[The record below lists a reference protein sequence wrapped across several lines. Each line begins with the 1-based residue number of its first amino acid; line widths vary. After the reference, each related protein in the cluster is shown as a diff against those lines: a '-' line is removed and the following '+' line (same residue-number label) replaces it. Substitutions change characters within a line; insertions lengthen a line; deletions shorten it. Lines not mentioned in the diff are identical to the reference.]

1 MTGDVMNRA
10 VKAGR
15 ARVPGR
21 TPKAPR
27 AGEASRGGVR
37 PTRRAVALTTGL
49 LVVFLVYSLAPTWF
63 LLVSAT
69 KNQTDLYSTFG
80 LLFSANHLGDN
91 LQQIAS
97 YHDGVFLRWIGNSV
111 LYSTLGAAGSTL
123 ISLAAGYGLAKYDYR
138 GRGALFALV
147 VGASLLPSTLLAF
160 PLYLVFAEMGLT
172 NTIWSVLIPYF
183 INPFGVYLGKVY
195 ADSSVPTELMEAAR
209 IDGAGELRIFFAVA
223 LRLMRTGGVTI
234 FMLDF
239 INIWN
244 NFFLPLFMLNGE
256 RSFPVTLGLFS
267 WLQQAQTARDM
278 NTLVLTGSLLSI
290 IPLAV
295 LMFTLQKY
303 WRSGILMGSL
313 K

>member
-1 MTGDVMNRA
+1 MSSATQAVRA
-10 VKAGR
+10 TKA
-15 ARVPGR
+15 ARPTKA
-21 TPKAPR
+21 TPA
-27 AGEASRGGVR
+27 AGASGGGVR
-37 PTRRAVALTTGL
+37 PTRGAVALTTGL
-49 LVVFLVYSLAPTWF
+49 LIVFLLYSLAPTWF
-63 LLVSAT
+63 LLVAST

-80 LLFSANHLGDN
+80 LWFSANHFLDN
-91 LQQIAS
+91 VREIFA
-97 YHDGVFLRWIGNSV
+97 YHDGVFTRWIGNSV
-111 LYSTLGAAGSTL
+111 LYSTVGAAGSTL
-123 ISLAAGYGLAKYDYR
+123 ISLAAGYGLAKYEFR

-160 PLYLVFAEMGLT
+160 PLYLVFAKIGLT
-172 NTIWSVLIPYF
+172 NTIWAVLIPYF

-195 ADSSVPTELMEAAR
+195 ADTSVPTELMEAAR
-209 IDGAGELRIFFAVA
+209 IDGASELRIFASVA
-223 LRLMRTGGVTI
+223 LRLMRTGGITI

-256 RSFPVTLGLFS
+256 RTFPVTLGLFS
-267 WLQQAQTARDM
+267 WQQQAQTARDM

-290 IPLAV
+290 IPLAIF
-295 LMFTLQKY
+295 MFSLQKY

>member
-1 MTGDVMNRA
+1 MSSIATG
-10 VKAGR
+10 
-15 ARVPGR
+15 
-21 TPKAPR
+21 
-27 AGEASRGGVR
+27 GGAR

-49 LVVFLVYSLAPTWF
+49 LIVFLLYSLAPTWF
-63 LLVSAT
+63 LLVSST

-80 LLFSANHLGDN
+80 LWFSSNHLADN
-91 LQQIAS
+91 FQAVWD
-97 YHDGVFLRWIGNSV
+97 YHDGVFGRWILNSV
-111 LYSTLGAAGSTL
+111 LYSTVGAAGSTL
-123 ISLAAGYGLAKYDYR
+123 ISLAAGYGLSKFGFR
-138 GRGALFALV
+138 GRGALFGMI

-160 PLYLVFAEMGLT
+160 PLYLVFAEIGLT
-172 NTIWSVLIPYF
+172 NTVWAVLIPYF

-195 ADSSVPTELMEAAR
+195 ADSSMPTELMEAAR
-209 IDGAGELRIFFAVA
+209 IDGANELRIFASIA
-223 LRLMRTGGVTI
+223 LRLMRTGGITI

-239 INIWN
+239 VNIWN

-267 WLQQAQTARDM
+267 WVQQAQTSRDM
-278 NTLVLTGSLLSI
+278 NTLALTGSLLSI

-295 LMFTLQKY
+295 FMFALQKY

>member
-1 MTGDVMNRA
+1 MSS
-10 VKAGR
+10 
-15 ARVPGR
+15 P
-21 TPKAPR
+21 
-27 AGEASRGGVR
+27 ASGGGVR

-49 LVVFLVYSLAPTWF
+49 LVLFLVYSLGPTWF
-63 LLVSAT
+63 LIVSST
-69 KNQTDLYSTFG
+69 KNQSDLYSTFG
-80 LLFSANHLGDN
+80 LWFSGNHLGDN
-91 LQQIAS
+91 LQQIWT
-97 YHDGVFLRWIGNSV
+97 YHDGVFTRWIGNSI

-123 ISLAAGYGLAKYDYR
+123 ISLAAGYGLSKFQFP
-138 GRGALFALV
+138 GRGALFAV
-147 VGASLLPSTLLAF
+147 IVGASLLPSTLLAF
-160 PLYLVFAEMGLT
+160 PLYLVFAKIGLT
-172 NTIWSVLIPYF
+172 NTIWSILIPYF

-209 IDGAGELRIFFAVA
+209 IDGASELRIFWSVA
-223 LRLMRTGGVTI
+223 LKLMRTGGITI

-239 INIWN
+239 IGIWN

-256 RSFPVTLGLFS
+256 RSFPVTLGLYS

-290 IPLAV
+290 VPLAV
-295 LMFTLQKY
+295 FMFALQKY

>member
-1 MTGDVMNRA
+1 MSA
-10 VKAGR
+10 V
-15 ARVPGR
+15 
-21 TPKAPR
+21 
-27 AGEASRGGVR
+27 ASGGGVR

-49 LVVFLVYSLAPTWF
+49 LVLFLIYSLAPTWF
-63 LLVSAT
+63 LIVSAT

-80 LLFSANHLGDN
+80 LWFSSNHLADN
-91 LQQIAS
+91 LQEIWT
-97 YHDGVFLRWIGNSV
+97 YHDGVFTRWIGNSI

-123 ISLAAGYGLAKYDYR
+123 VSLAAGYGLSRFDFQ
-138 GRGALFALV
+138 GRGAFFAV
-147 VGASLLPSTLLAF
+147 IVGASLLPSTLLAF
-160 PLYLVFAEMGLT
+160 PLYLVFAEVGLT

-195 ADSSVPTELMEAAR
+195 ADSSIPTELMEAAR
-209 IDGAGELRIFFAVA
+209 LDGAGELRIFWSVA
-223 LRLMRTGGVTI
+223 LRLMRTGGITI
-234 FMLDF
+234 FMLEF

-244 NFFLPLFMLNGE
+244 NFFLPLFMLTGE
-256 RSFPVTLGLFS
+256 RTFPVSLGLYS

-290 IPLAV
+290 VPLAV
-295 LMFTLQKY
+295 FMFALQKY

>member
-1 MTGDVMNRA
+1 MSSVAHG
-10 VKAGR
+10 
-15 ARVPGR
+15 
-21 TPKAPR
+21 
-27 AGEASRGGVR
+27 GGVR

-49 LVVFLVYSLAPTWF
+49 LIVFLVYSLAPTWF
-63 LLVSAT
+63 LLVAST

-80 LLFSANHLGDN
+80 LWFSSNHLADN
-91 LQQIAS
+91 FTAIWD
-97 YHDGVFLRWIGNSV
+97 YHDGVFGRWLLNSV
-111 LYSTLGAAGSTL
+111 VYSTVGAAGSTL
-123 ISLAAGYGLAKYDYR
+123 VSLAAGYGLAKYSFK
-138 GRGALFALV
+138 GRGTLFGLI

-160 PLYLVFAEMGLT
+160 PLYLVFAEIGLT
-172 NTIWSVLIPYF
+172 NTVWAVLIPYF

-195 ADSSVPTELMEAAR
+195 ADTSVPVELLEAAR
-209 IDGAGELRIFFAVA
+209 IDGAGETRIFLAVA
-223 LRLMRTGGVTI
+223 LRLMRTGGITI

-239 INIWN
+239 VNIWN

-267 WLQQAQTARDM
+267 WVQQAQTSRDM

-295 LMFTLQKY
+295 FMFALQKY

>member
-1 MTGDVMNRA
+1 MSSSATG
-10 VKAGR
+10 
-15 ARVPGR
+15 
-21 TPKAPR
+21 
-27 AGEASRGGVR
+27 GGAR

-49 LVVFLVYSLAPTWF
+49 LIVFLLYSLAPTWF
-63 LLVSAT
+63 LLVSST

-80 LLFSANHLGDN
+80 LWFSSNHLADN
-91 LQQIAS
+91 FQAVWD
-97 YHDGVFLRWIGNSV
+97 YHDGVFGRWILNSV
-111 LYSTLGAAGSTL
+111 LYSTVGAAGSTL
-123 ISLAAGYGLAKYDYR
+123 ISLAAGYGLSKFGFR
-138 GRGALFALV
+138 GRGALFGMI

-160 PLYLVFAEMGLT
+160 PLYLVFAEIGLT
-172 NTIWSVLIPYF
+172 NTVWAVLIPYF

-195 ADSSVPTELMEAAR
+195 ADSSMPTELMEAAR
-209 IDGAGELRIFFAVA
+209 IDGANELRIFASIA
-223 LRLMRTGGVTI
+223 LRLMRTGGITI

-239 INIWN
+239 VNIWN

-267 WLQQAQTARDM
+267 WVQQAQTSRDM

-295 LMFTLQKY
+295 FMFALQKY

>member
-1 MTGDVMNRA
+1 MSSGL
-10 VKAGR
+10 
-15 ARVPGR
+15 
-21 TPKAPR
+21 
-27 AGEASRGGVR
+27 ASGGGVR
-37 PTRRAVALTTGL
+37 PTRRAMVLTTGL

-63 LLVSAT
+63 LIVSAT
-69 KNQTDLYSTFG
+69 KDQTDLYSTFG
-80 LLFSANHLGDN
+80 LWFSNNHVVDN
-91 LQQIAS
+91 LEAIS
-97 YHDGVFLRWIGNSV
+97 DYHDGVFFRWIGNSV
-111 LYSTLGAAGSTL
+111 LYSGLGAAGST
-123 ISLAAGYGLAKYDYR
+123 IVSLAAGYGLAKFDFR
-138 GRGALFALV
+138 GRGAVFAV
-147 VGASLLPSTLLAF
+147 IVGASLLPSTLLAF
-160 PLYLVFAEMGLT
+160 PLYLVFAEMGIT

-209 IDGAGELRIFFAVA
+209 IDGASEVRVFFSIA
-223 LRLMRTGGVTI
+223 LRLMRTGGITI

-256 RSFPVTLGLFS
+256 RTFPVTLGLYS

-290 IPLAV
+290 IPLAIF
-295 LMFTLQKY
+295 MFALQKY

>member
-1 MTGDVMNRA
+1 MSSATNA
-10 VKAGR
+10 A
-15 ARVPGR
+15 
-21 TPKAPR
+21 T
-27 AGEASRGGVR
+27 ASGGGVR

-49 LVVFLVYSLAPTWF
+49 LIVFLLYSLAPTWF
-63 LLVSAT
+63 LLVAST

-80 LLFSANHLGDN
+80 LWFSSNHLADN
-91 LQQIAS
+91 FQAIWD
-97 YHDGVFLRWIGNSV
+97 YHDGVFGRWILNSV
-111 LYSTLGAAGSTL
+111 LYSTVGAAGSTL
-123 ISLAAGYGLAKYDYR
+123 FSLAAGYGLAKFDFR
-138 GRGALFALV
+138 GRGALFGV
-147 VGASLLPSTLLAF
+147 IVGASLLPSTLLAF
-160 PLYLVFAEMGLT
+160 PLYLVFADIHLT
-172 NTIWSVLIPYF
+172 NTVWAVLIPYF

-209 IDGAGELRIFFAVA
+209 IDGAGETRIFFSVA
-223 LRLMRTGGVTI
+223 LRLMRTGGITI

-239 INIWN
+239 VNIWN

-267 WLQQAQTARDM
+267 WVQQAQTSRDM

-295 LMFTLQKY
+295 FMFALQKY

>member
-1 MTGDVMNRA
+1 MSTV
-10 VKAGR
+10 
-15 ARVPGR
+15 
-21 TPKAPR
+21 
-27 AGEASRGGVR
+27 ASGGGVR

-49 LVVFLVYSLAPTWF
+49 LLLFLLYSLAPTWF
-63 LLVSAT
+63 LIVSAT

-80 LLFSANHLGDN
+80 LWFSSNHLADN
-91 LQQIAS
+91 VQEIWT
-97 YHDGVFLRWIGNSV
+97 YHDGVFTRWIGNSV

-123 ISLAAGYGLAKYDYR
+123 VSLAAGYGLSKFDFR
-138 GRGALFALV
+138 GRGALFAV
-147 VGASLLPSTLLAF
+147 IVGASLLPSTLLAF
-160 PLYLVFAEMGLT
+160 PLYLVFAQIGLT

-209 IDGAGELRIFFAVA
+209 LDGAGELRIFWSVA
-223 LRLMRTGGVTI
+223 LRLVRTGGITI
-234 FMLDF
+234 FMLVF
-239 INIWN
+239 IDIWN
-244 NFFLPLFMLNGE
+244 NFFLPLFMLTGE
-256 RSFPVTLGLFS
+256 RTFPVSLGLYS

-290 IPLAV
+290 VPLAV
-295 LMFTLQKY
+295 FMFALQKY

>member
-1 MTGDVMNRA
+1 MSSATQAVRA
-10 VKAGR
+10 TKA
-15 ARVPGR
+15 
-21 TPKAPR
+21 TPV
-27 AGEASRGGVR
+27 AGASGGGVR
-37 PTRRAVALTTGL
+37 PTRGAVALTTGL
-49 LVVFLVYSLAPTWF
+49 LIVFLLYSLAPTWF
-63 LLVSAT
+63 LLVAAT
-69 KNQTDLYSTFG
+69 KDQTDLYSTFG
-80 LLFSANHLGDN
+80 LWFSANHLADN
-91 LQQIAS
+91 LQAVFA
-97 YHDGVFLRWIGNSV
+97 YHDGVFVRWIGNSL

-123 ISLAAGYGLAKYDYR
+123 ISLAAGYGLAKYEFR

-160 PLYLVFAEMGLT
+160 PLYLVFAEIGLT
-172 NTIWSVLIPYF
+172 NTIWAVLIPYF

-209 IDGAGELRIFFAVA
+209 IDGASELRIFGSVA
-223 LRLMRTGGVTI
+223 LRLMRTGGITI

-256 RSFPVTLGLFS
+256 RTFPVTLGLFS
-267 WLQQAQTARDM
+267 WQQQAQSARDM

-290 IPLAV
+290 IPLAIF
-295 LMFTLQKY
+295 MFSLQKY

>member
-1 MTGDVMNRA
+1 MSSATQAVRA
-10 VKAGR
+10 TKA
-15 ARVPGR
+15 
-21 TPKAPR
+21 TPV
-27 AGEASRGGVR
+27 AGASGGGVR
-37 PTRRAVALTTGL
+37 PTRGAVALTTGL
-49 LVVFLVYSLAPTWF
+49 LIVFLLYSLAPTWF
-63 LLVSAT
+63 LLVAAT

-80 LLFSANHLGDN
+80 LWFSANHLAEN
-91 LQQIAS
+91 LQAVFS
-97 YHDGVFLRWIGNSV
+97 YHDGVFVRWIGNSL

-123 ISLAAGYGLAKYDYR
+123 ISLAAGYGLAKYEFR

-160 PLYLVFAEMGLT
+160 PLYLVFAEIGLT
-172 NTIWSVLIPYF
+172 NTIWAVLIPYF

-209 IDGAGELRIFFAVA
+209 IDGASELRIFASVA
-223 LRLMRTGGVTI
+223 LRLMRTGGITI

-256 RSFPVTLGLFS
+256 RTFPVTLGLFS
-267 WLQQAQTARDM
+267 WQQQAQSARDM

-290 IPLAV
+290 IPLAIF
-295 LMFTLQKY
+295 MFSLQKY

>member
-1 MTGDVMNRA
+1 MSA
-10 VKAGR
+10 V
-15 ARVPGR
+15 
-21 TPKAPR
+21 
-27 AGEASRGGVR
+27 ASGGGVR
-37 PTRRAVALTTGL
+37 PSRRAVVLTTGL
-49 LVVFLVYSLAPTWF
+49 LVVFVLYSLAPTWF
-63 LLVSAT
+63 LIVSAT
-69 KNQTDLYSTFG
+69 KDQTDLYSTFG
-80 LLFSANHLGDN
+80 LWFSGNHLGDN
-91 LQQIAS
+91 LHDIAT
-97 YHDGVFLRWIGNSV
+97 YHDGVFLRWLGNSV

-123 ISLAAGYGLAKYDYR
+123 VSLAAGYGLSKFEFP
-138 GRGALFALV
+138 GRGALFAV
-147 VGASLLPSTLLAF
+147 IVGASLLPSTLLAF
-160 PLYLVFAEMGLT
+160 PLYLVFSEIGLT

-209 IDGAGELRIFFAVA
+209 IDGASDLRIFASIA
-223 LRLMRTGGVTI
+223 LPLMRTGGITI
-234 FMLDF
+234 FMLEF

-256 RSFPVTLGLFS
+256 RTFPVTLGLYS

-290 IPLAV
+290 VPLAIF
-295 LMFTLQKY
+295 MFTLQKY

>member
-1 MTGDVMNRA
+1 MSS
-10 VKAGR
+10 
-15 ARVPGR
+15 VPSG
-21 TPKAPR
+21 
-27 AGEASRGGVR
+27 GGVR
-37 PTRRAVALTTGL
+37 PSRRAMVLTTGL
-49 LVVFLVYSLAPTWF
+49 LVLFLLYSLAPTWF
-63 LLVSAT
+63 LIVSAT

-80 LLFSANHLGDN
+80 LWFSANHLGDN
-91 LQQIAS
+91 LQGIWT
-97 YHDGVFLRWIGNSV
+97 YHDGVFTRWIGNSI

-123 ISLAAGYGLAKYDYR
+123 ISLAAGYGLAKFRFR
-138 GRGALFALV
+138 GRGALFATI

-160 PLYLVFAEMGLT
+160 PLYLVFAKVGLT
-172 NTIWSVLIPYF
+172 DTIWSLLIPYF

-209 IDGAGELRIFFAVA
+209 LDGASDLRVFRSVA
-223 LRLMRTGGVTI
+223 LPLMRTGGITI

-239 INIWN
+239 IGIWN

-256 RSFPVTLGLFS
+256 RTFPVTLGLYS

-278 NTLVLTGSLLSI
+278 NTLVLTGSLVSI
-290 IPLAV
+290 VPLAV
-295 LMFTLQKY
+295 FMFALQKY

>member
-1 MTGDVMNRA
+1 MLA
-10 VKAGR
+10 V
-15 ARVPGR
+15 
-21 TPKAPR
+21 
-27 AGEASRGGVR
+27 ASGGGVR

-49 LVVFLVYSLAPTWF
+49 LVLFLIYSLAPTWF
-63 LLVSAT
+63 LIVSAT

-80 LLFSANHLGDN
+80 LWFSSNHLADN
-91 LQQIAS
+91 MQEIWT
-97 YHDGVFLRWIGNSV
+97 YHDGVFTRWIGNSV

-123 ISLAAGYGLAKYDYR
+123 VSLAAGYGLSKFDFR
-138 GRGALFALV
+138 GRGALFAV
-147 VGASLLPSTLLAF
+147 IVGASLLPSTLLAF
-160 PLYLVFAEMGLT
+160 PLYLVFAQIGLT

-209 IDGAGELRIFFAVA
+209 LDGAGELRIFWSVA
-223 LRLMRTGGVTI
+223 LRLMRTGGITI
-234 FMLDF
+234 FMLVF
-239 INIWN
+239 IDIWN
-244 NFFLPLFMLNGE
+244 NFFLPLFMLTGE
-256 RSFPVTLGLFS
+256 RTFPVSLGLYS

-290 IPLAV
+290 VPLAV
-295 LMFTLQKY
+295 FMFALQKY

>member
-1 MTGDVMNRA
+1 MSSVSNAATATG
-10 VKAGR
+10 
-15 ARVPGR
+15 
-21 TPKAPR
+21 
-27 AGEASRGGVR
+27 GGAR

-49 LVVFLVYSLAPTWF
+49 LIVFLLYSLAPTWF
-63 LLVSAT
+63 LLVAST

-80 LLFSANHLGDN
+80 LWFSSNHLADN
-91 LQQIAS
+91 FQAIWD
-97 YHDGVFLRWIGNSV
+97 YHDGVFGRWIFNSV
-111 LYSTLGAAGSTL
+111 LYSTVGAAGSTL
-123 ISLAAGYGLAKYDYR
+123 VSLAAGYGLAKFEFR
-138 GRGALFALV
+138 GRGALFGV
-147 VGASLLPSTLLAF
+147 IVGASLLPSTLLAF
-160 PLYLVFAEMGLT
+160 PLYLVFAEIGLT
-172 NTIWSVLIPYF
+172 NTIWAVLIPYF

-195 ADSSVPTELMEAAR
+195 ADTSVPTELMEAAR
-209 IDGAGELRIFFAVA
+209 IDGASETRIFFSVA
-223 LRLMRTGGVTI
+223 LRLMRTGGITI

-239 INIWN
+239 VNIWN

-267 WLQQAQTARDM
+267 WVQQAQTSRDM

-295 LMFTLQKY
+295 FMFALQKY

>member
-1 MTGDVMNRA
+1 MSSVTRA
-10 VKAGR
+10 VR
-15 ARVPGR
+15 AS
-21 TPKAPR
+21 
-27 AGEASRGGVR
+27 EATGASGGGAR

-49 LVVFLVYSLAPTWF
+49 LIVFLLYSLAPTWF

-80 LLFSANHLGDN
+80 LWFSGNHLADN
-91 LQQIAS
+91 LQEIWS
-97 YHDGVFLRWIGNSV
+97 FHDGVFVRWIGNSI
-111 LYSTLGAAGSTL
+111 LYSTVGAAGATL
-123 ISLAAGYGLAKYDYR
+123 ISLAAGYGISKFDFR
-138 GRGALFALV
+138 GRGALFAV
-147 VGASLLPSTLLAF
+147 IVGASLLPSTLLAF
-160 PLYLVFAEMGLT
+160 PLYLVFAKIGLT

-209 IDGAGELRIFFAVA
+209 IDGAGELRIFFSVA
-223 LRLMRTGGVTI
+223 LRLVRTGGITI

-267 WLQQAQTARDM
+267 WAEQAQNSRDM

-290 IPLAV
+290 IPLAIF
-295 LMFTLQKY
+295 MFSLQKY

>member
-1 MTGDVMNRA
+1 MSSVTNAATATG
-10 VKAGR
+10 
-15 ARVPGR
+15 
-21 TPKAPR
+21 
-27 AGEASRGGVR
+27 GGAR

-49 LVVFLVYSLAPTWF
+49 LIVFLLYSLAPTWF
-63 LLVSAT
+63 LLVAST

-80 LLFSANHLGDN
+80 LWFSSNHLADN
-91 LQQIAS
+91 FQAIWD
-97 YHDGVFLRWIGNSV
+97 YHDGVFGRWIWNSV
-111 LYSTLGAAGSTL
+111 LYSTVGAAGSTFV
-123 ISLAAGYGLAKYDYR
+123 SLAAGYGLAKFDFQ
-138 GRGALFALV
+138 GRGALFGV
-147 VGASLLPSTLLAF
+147 IVGASLLPSTLLAF
-160 PLYLVFAEMGLT
+160 PLYLVFAEIGLT
-172 NTIWSVLIPYF
+172 NTVWAVLIPYF

-195 ADSSVPTELMEAAR
+195 ADTSVPTELMEAAR
-209 IDGAGELRIFFAVA
+209 IDGASETRIFFSVA
-223 LRLMRTGGVTI
+223 LRLMRTGGITI

-239 INIWN
+239 VNIWN

-267 WLQQAQTARDM
+267 WVQQAQTSRDM

-295 LMFTLQKY
+295 FMFALQKY

>member
-1 MTGDVMNRA
+1 MSSAPTAATATG
-10 VKAGR
+10 
-15 ARVPGR
+15 
-21 TPKAPR
+21 
-27 AGEASRGGVR
+27 GGAR

-49 LVVFLVYSLAPTWF
+49 LIVFLLYSLAPTWF
-63 LLVSAT
+63 LLVAAT

-80 LLFSANHLGDN
+80 LWFSSNHIVDN
-91 LQQIAS
+91 FQAIWA
-97 YHDGVFLRWIGNSV
+97 YHDGVFGRWIANSV
-111 LYSTLGAAGSTL
+111 LYSTVGAAGSTF
-123 ISLAAGYGLAKYDYR
+123 ISLAAGYGLAKFEFR
-138 GRGALFALV
+138 GRGVLFGV
-147 VGASLLPSTLLAF
+147 IVGASLLPSTLLAF
-160 PLYLVFAEMGLT
+160 PLYLVFADIHLT
-172 NTIWSVLIPYF
+172 NTVWAVLIPYF

-195 ADSSVPTELMEAAR
+195 ADTSMPTELMEAAR
-209 IDGAGELRIFFAVA
+209 IDGASETRIFFSVA
-223 LRLMRTGGVTI
+223 LRLMTTGGITI

-239 INIWN
+239 VNIWN

-267 WLQQAQTARDM
+267 WVQQAQQSRDM

-295 LMFTLQKY
+295 FMFALQKY

>member
-1 MTGDVMNRA
+1 MSSSATG
-10 VKAGR
+10 
-15 ARVPGR
+15 
-21 TPKAPR
+21 
-27 AGEASRGGVR
+27 GGAR

-49 LVVFLVYSLAPTWF
+49 LIVFLLYSLAPTWF
-63 LLVSAT
+63 LLVSST

-80 LLFSANHLGDN
+80 LWFSSNHLADN
-91 LQQIAS
+91 FQAVWD
-97 YHDGVFLRWIGNSV
+97 YHDGVFGRWILNSV
-111 LYSTLGAAGSTL
+111 LYSTVGAAGSTL
-123 ISLAAGYGLAKYDYR
+123 ISLAAGYGLSKFGFR
-138 GRGALFALV
+138 GRGALFGMI

-160 PLYLVFAEMGLT
+160 PLYLVFAEIGLT
-172 NTIWSVLIPYF
+172 NTVWAVLIPYF

-209 IDGAGELRIFFAVA
+209 IDGANELRIFASIA
-223 LRLMRTGGVTI
+223 LRLMRTGGITI

-239 INIWN
+239 VNIWN

-267 WLQQAQTARDM
+267 WVQQAQTSRDM

-295 LMFTLQKY
+295 FMFALQKY

>member
-1 MTGDVMNRA
+1 MSAA
-10 VKAGR
+10 VSG
-15 ARVPGR
+15 
-21 TPKAPR
+21 
-27 AGEASRGGVR
+27 GGVR

-49 LVVFLVYSLAPTWF
+49 LVLFLIYSLAPTWF
-63 LLVSAT
+63 LIVSAT

-80 LLFSANHLGDN
+80 LWFSSNHLADN
-91 LQQIAS
+91 VQEIWT
-97 YHDGVFLRWIGNSV
+97 YHDGVFNRWIGNSI

-123 ISLAAGYGLAKYDYR
+123 VSLAAGYGLSKFDFR
-138 GRGALFALV
+138 GRGAFFAV
-147 VGASLLPSTLLAF
+147 IVGASLLPSTLLAF
-160 PLYLVFAEMGLT
+160 PLYLVFAQIGLT

-209 IDGAGELRIFFAVA
+209 LDGAGELRIFWSVA
-223 LRLMRTGGVTI
+223 LRLMRTGGITI
-234 FMLDF
+234 FMLEF

-244 NFFLPLFMLNGE
+244 NFFLPLFMLTGE
-256 RSFPVTLGLFS
+256 RTFPVSLGLYS

-290 IPLAV
+290 VPLAV
-295 LMFTLQKY
+295 FMFALQKY

>member
-1 MTGDVMNRA
+1 MSTV
-10 VKAGR
+10 
-15 ARVPGR
+15 
-21 TPKAPR
+21 
-27 AGEASRGGVR
+27 ASGGGVR
-37 PTRRAVALTTGL
+37 PSRRAVVLTTGL
-49 LVVFLVYSLAPTWF
+49 LVVFVLYSLAPTWF
-63 LLVSAT
+63 LIVSAT
-69 KNQTDLYSTFG
+69 KDQTDLYSTFG
-80 LLFSANHLGDN
+80 LWFSTNHLGDN
-91 LQQIAS
+91 LHDIAT
-97 YHDGVFLRWIGNSV
+97 YHDGVFLRWLGNSV

-123 ISLAAGYGLAKYDYR
+123 VSLAAGYGLSKFEFP
-138 GRGALFALV
+138 GRGALFAV
-147 VGASLLPSTLLAF
+147 IVGASLLPSTLLAF
-160 PLYLVFAEMGLT
+160 PLYLVFSEIGLT

-209 IDGAGELRIFFAVA
+209 IDGASDLRIFASIA
-223 LRLMRTGGVTI
+223 LPLMRTGGITI
-234 FMLDF
+234 FMLEF

-256 RSFPVTLGLFS
+256 RTFPVTLGLYS

-290 IPLAV
+290 VPLAIF
-295 LMFTLQKY
+295 MFTLQKY

>member
-1 MTGDVMNRA
+1 MSSA
-10 VKAGR
+10 IKA
-15 ARVPGR
+15 GR
-21 TPKAPR
+21 TPKAAAAPKSSR
-27 AGEASRGGVR
+27 GTHASGGGVR
-37 PTRRAVALTTGL
+37 PTKRAMALTTGL
-49 LVVFLVYSLAPTWF
+49 LVVFLLYSLAPTWF
-63 LLVSAT
+63 LLVSST

-80 LLFSANHLGDN
+80 LWFSSNHLGDN
-91 LQQIAS
+91 LQEIAS

-111 LYSTLGAAGSTL
+111 LYSTLGAAGATL
-123 ISLAAGYGLAKYDYR
+123 ISLAAGYGLSKYEYR

-160 PLYLVFAEMGLT
+160 PLYLVFAKVGLT

-209 IDGAGELRIFFAVA
+209 IDGAGELRIFFSVA
-223 LRLMRTGGVTI
+223 LKLMRTGGITI

-239 INIWN
+239 VNIWN

-278 NTLVLTGSLLSI
+278 NTLVLTGSLLST
-290 IPLAV
+290 IPLAIF
-295 LMFTLQKY
+295 MFALQKY

>member
-1 MTGDVMNRA
+1 MSSAATA
-10 VKAGR
+10 VRPSKA
-15 ARVPGR
+15 
-21 TPKAPR
+21 
-27 AGEASRGGVR
+27 AGASGGGVR

-49 LVVFLVYSLAPTWF
+49 LVVFLLYSLAPTWF
-63 LLVSAT
+63 LLVSST
-69 KNQTDLYSTFG
+69 KDQTDLYSTFG
-80 LLFSANHLGDN
+80 LWFSSNHLADN
-91 LQQIAS
+91 FTAVWD
-97 YHDGVFLRWIGNSV
+97 YHDGVFGRWILNSV
-111 LYSTLGAAGSTL
+111 FYSTVGAAGSTL
-123 ISLAAGYGLAKYDYR
+123 ISLAAGYGLSKFEFR
-138 GRGALFALV
+138 GRGALFGGI

-160 PLYLVFAEMGLT
+160 PLYLVFADIHLT
-172 NTIWSVLIPYF
+172 NTVWSVLIPYF

-209 IDGAGELRIFFAVA
+209 IDGASETRVFFSIA
-223 LRLMRTGGVTI
+223 LRLMSTGGITI

-239 INIWN
+239 VNIWN

-267 WLQQAQTARDM
+267 WVQQAQTSRDM

-290 IPLAV
+290 VPLAV
-295 LMFTLQKY
+295 FMFALQKY